1 LTLYSKPLPQAQSV
15 SKATLAVKWHF
26 AAVAAVWHF
35 SHFMKDAERYSSVES
50 ILWLSIV
57 TQCWKVTLLLKNW
70 NMWTWY
76 KSLY

>member
-50 ILWLSIV
+50 IL
-57 TQCWKVTLLLKNW
+57 
-70 NMWTWY
+70 
-76 KSLY
+76 